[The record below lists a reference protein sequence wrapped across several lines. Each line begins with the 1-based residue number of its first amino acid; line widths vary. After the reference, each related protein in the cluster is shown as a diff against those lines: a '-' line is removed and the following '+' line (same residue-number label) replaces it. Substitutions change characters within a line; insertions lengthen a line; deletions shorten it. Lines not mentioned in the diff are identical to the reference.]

1 MKIFNKSFYRTLA
14 KLQQSFLVENRQ
26 NKKMLDIYIKYA
38 EGNAS
43 DEELDSANEQ
53 LKQILKNLGLG
64 LLIILPF
71 SPITLPYIFSKAK
84 ELEIDLIPN
93 WYKSLSNEDDR
104 LEQVSL
110 KFFID
115 TIYVNIYLQRLNIFG
130 EQYENCSNRRQ
141 RQDWF
146 S

>member
-1 MKIFNKSFYRTLA
+1 MKIFTKRFYKTLS
-14 KLQQSFLVENRQ
+14 KLQKSFLVENRE

-38 EGNAS
+38 EGSAS
-43 DEELDSANEQ
+43 MDELDFANEQ

-64 LLIILPF
+64 VLIILPF

-104 LEQVSL
+104 LE
-110 KFFID
+110 
-115 TIYVNIYLQRLNIFG
+115 
-130 EQYENCSNRRQ
+130 
-141 RQDWF
+141 
-146 S
+146 

>member
-1 MKIFNKSFYRTLA
+1 MKIFNKSFYKTLA

-71 SPITLPYIFSKAK
+71 SPVTLPYIFSKAK
-84 ELEIDLIPN
+84 ELDIDLIPN

-104 LEQVSL
+104 LEQDV
-110 KFFID
+110 
-115 TIYVNIYLQRLNIFG
+115 
-130 EQYENCSNRRQ
+130 
-141 RQDWF
+141 
-146 S
+146 

>member
-1 MKIFNKSFYRTLA
+1 MKVFTKQFYKTLS
-14 KLQQSFLVENRQ
+14 KLQKSFLVENRE

-38 EGNAS
+38 EGSAS
-43 DEELDSANEQ
+43 NEELDFANEQ

-64 LLIILPF
+64 ILIILPF

-104 LEQVSL
+104 LE
-110 KFFID
+110 
-115 TIYVNIYLQRLNIFG
+115 
-130 EQYENCSNRRQ
+130 
-141 RQDWF
+141 
-146 S
+146 

>member
-1 MKIFNKSFYRTLA
+1 MDCSLSIKYGKVKPGFIRAFLCMKIFNKSFYRTLA

-71 SPITLPYIFSKAK
+71 SPLTLPYIFSKAK
-84 ELEIDLIPN
+84 ELDIDLIPN

-104 LEQVSL
+104 LE
-110 KFFID
+110 
-115 TIYVNIYLQRLNIFG
+115 
-130 EQYENCSNRRQ
+130 
-141 RQDWF
+141 
-146 S
+146 